1 MSFLDIFSSNKK
13 IKFLI
18 CLVLPLLIIFF
29 IHKSYSLNIYKF
41 FDKSLISLGFVLK
54 ETKVEGLVSL
64 TEKDIIDKI
73 VYNNCFNL
81 FCVNLKETKSSI
93 KELDWIKKVKISL
106 ILPTSLKISIEEQ
119 KPKYIFVEKNIFK
132 ILNSDGKLITKVDR
146 VKEKYKR
153 LLFLSGKR
161 ASEKIKELSFIL
173 SGSPKLAKKITGAK
187 LISDRRWALVY
198 MSNIE
203 IELPEKNAKETFRKI
218 EEIHK
223 KYGLL
228 SNRLKKIDLRIKDR
242 MIIKLKMNEVVIRE
256 SKI

>member
-1 MSFLDIFSSNKK
+1 MT
-13 IKFLI
+13 
-18 CLVLPLLIIFF
+18 
-29 IHKSYSLNIYKF
+29 
-41 FDKSLISLGFVLK
+41 KSLSLDPNP
-54 ETKVEGLVSL
+54 E
-64 TEKDIIDKI
+64 I
-73 VYNNCFNL
+73 
-81 FCVNLKETKSSI
+81 
-93 KELDWIKKVKISL
+93 WIKKVKISL
-106 ILPTSLKISIEEQ
+106 ILPAGLKISIEEQ
-119 KPKYIFVEKNIFK
+119 KPKYILVEKNIFK
-132 ILNSDGKLITKVDR
+132 LLNSDGKLITKVEK

-173 SGSPKLAKKITGAK
+173 SGSPKLAKRITGAK

-203 IELPEKNAKETFRKI
+203 IELPEKNAKEIFSKI
-218 EEIHK
+218 EEIHE

-242 MIIKLKMNEVVIRE
+242 MIIKLKMNEVVIKE